1 MAAYCFNV
9 SNCDCNWVKNG
20 EDEDEDEE
28 DEDEEDEDE
37 EEEMAAMALFNRRIS
52 VYTASFIASE

>member
-28 DEDEEDEDE
+28 DEDEQDEDD
-37 EEEMAAMALFNRRIS
+37 EEEMAMALLNRSIS